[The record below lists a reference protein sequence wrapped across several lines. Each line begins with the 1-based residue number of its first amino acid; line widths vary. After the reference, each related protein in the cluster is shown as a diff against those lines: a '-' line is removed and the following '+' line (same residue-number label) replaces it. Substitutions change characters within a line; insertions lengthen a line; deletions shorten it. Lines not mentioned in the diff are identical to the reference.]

1 MYLLAGGNRPVE
13 AGRGLRADVD
23 AHVLAD
29 AVLLVHHAEAEA
41 RIAAVELGEHLGH
54 GGARA
59 LDLAAPTRVGVKGRG
74 DEDAHQRSEAA
85 WTV

>member
-1 MYLLAGGNRPVE
+1 VDLLARGDRLVE
-13 AGRGLRADVD
+13 GGRGLRAHVD

-29 AVLLVHHAEAEA
+29 AALLVHHAKAEA
-41 RIAAVELGEHLGH
+41 RIAAVELGQHFGH

-74 DEDAHQRSEAA
+74 DEDPHQLSEAA